1 MRPENSKLMKEIIT
15 KSVFVIL
22 LAASVFVSPAIA
34 LFAGIFLALTLG
46 NPFQT
51 FSKKVS
57 KYLLQVAVV
66 GLGFGM
72 NLFES
77 LAAGKEGIMFTVVSV
92 IGVMVAGCLIG
103 KALGLLPKLSYLV
116 SAGTAICG
124 GSAIAAVSPVVKA
137 DDNETTMSLAVI
149 FTLNAIALFIF
160 PPIGEALGMTQQQ
173 FGTWAAIAIHDTSS
187 VVGASAE
194 YGEEALKVATTIKLT
209 RALWIIPLSL
219 VSMLIFARNK
229 GEKTKITI
237 PWFIF
242 LFILA
247 MVVNTFVNIPESI
260 GKAISLFSH
269 KSLSVTLFLIGTGL
283 SLDSLKKTGIKPVL
297 LGVILW
303 VLISVVTL
311 FVVM

>member
-1 MRPENSKLMKEIIT
+1 
-15 KSVFVIL
+15 
-22 LAASVFVSPAIA
+22 
-34 LFAGIFLALTLG
+34 
-46 NPFQT
+46 
-51 FSKKVS
+51 
-57 KYLLQVAVV
+57 
-66 GLGFGM
+66 M

-219 VSMLIFARNK
+219 VSMLIFARKK

-247 MVVNTFVNIPESI
+247 MVLNTYVNIPAPVSTV
-260 GKAISLFSH
+260 ISTFSH